1 MTFAELNSYK
11 DKVEQLE
18 IIREELRAEY
28 LKGIDP
34 SQISVQTGTVGD
46 PTALFALRSMELE
59 RQLSAEFNR
68 LVAEIEEIQR
78 YIFSIQDET
87 VKTIAELKF
96 IKGMTYEEI
105 GEKMNYHYSTCIK
118 KLNTYLSQHSQ
129 KSQ

>member
-1 MTFAELNSYK
+1 MTFAELDSFK
-11 DKVEQLE
+11 DKVKQLE
-18 IIREELRAEY
+18 IIREELKAEY

-78 YIFSIQDET
+78 YIFSIQDEI

>member
-87 VKTIAELKF
+87 VKTIAKLKF

>member
-11 DKVEQLE
+11 EKVEQLE
-18 IIREELRAEY
+18 IIREELKAEY

-34 SQISVQTGTVGD
+34 SQVSVQMGTVGD

>member
-11 DKVEQLE
+11 DKFEQLE
-18 IIREELRAEY
+18 IIREELKAEY

-34 SQISVQTGTVGD
+34 SQVSVQTGTVGD

-105 GEKMNYHYSTCIK
+105 GQKMNYHYSTCIK
-118 KLNTYLSQHSQ
+118 KLNAYLSQHSQ

>member
-18 IIREELRAEY
+18 IIREELKAEY
-28 LKGIDP
+28 LKGVDP
-34 SQISVQTGTVGD
+34 SQVSVQTGTVGD

-68 LVAEIEEIQR
+68 LVAEIEEIQH

>member
-11 DKVEQLE
+11 DKFEQLE
-18 IIREELRAEY
+18 IIREELKAEY

-34 SQISVQTGTVGD
+34 SQVSVQTGTVGD

-68 LVAEIEEIQR
+68 LVAEIEEIQH

-87 VKTIAELKF
+87 IKTIAELKF

-105 GEKMNYHYSTCIK
+105 GQKMNYHYSTCIK
-118 KLNTYLSQHSQ
+118 KLNAYLSQHSQ

>member
-18 IIREELRAEY
+18 IIREELKAEY
-28 LKGIDP
+28 LKSIDP
-34 SQISVQTGTVGD
+34 SQVSVQTGTVGD

>member
-18 IIREELRAEY
+18 IIREELKAEY

-34 SQISVQTGTVGD
+34 SQVSVQTWTVGD

>member
-18 IIREELRAEY
+18 IIREELKAEY

>member
-1 MTFAELNSYK
+1 MTFAELDSYK
-11 DKVEQLE
+11 DKVKQLE
-18 IIREELRAEY
+18 IIREELKAEY
-28 LKGIDP
+28 MKGIDP
-34 SQISVQTGTVGD
+34 SQVSVQTGTVGD

-78 YIFSIQDET
+78 YIFSIQDES

-105 GEKMNYHYSTCIK
+105 GQKMNYHYSTCIK
-118 KLNTYLSQHSQ
+118 KLNAYLSQHSQ

>member
-11 DKVEQLE
+11 DKVKQLE
-18 IIREELRAEY
+18 IIREELKAEY

-46 PTALFALRSMELE
+46 PTAVFALCSMELE

-118 KLNTYLSQHSQ
+118 KLNTYLLQHSQ

>member
-11 DKVEQLE
+11 DKVEQLK
-18 IIREELRAEY
+18 IIREELKAEY

-34 SQISVQTGTVGD
+34 SQVSVQMGTVGD

-59 RQLSAEFNR
+59 RQLSAKFNR

>member
-1 MTFAELNSYK
+1 MTFAELISYK

-18 IIREELRAEY
+18 IIREELKAEY

-118 KLNTYLSQHSQ
+118 KLNTYLSQHS
-129 KSQ
+129 

>member
-1 MTFAELNSYK
+1 MTFAELDSYK
-11 DKVEQLE
+11 DKVKQLE
-18 IIREELRAEY
+18 IIREELKAEY

-46 PTALFALRSMELE
+46 PTAVLALRSLELE
-59 RQLSAEFNR
+59 KQLSAEFNR

-87 VKTIAELKF
+87 VKTIAESKF

-105 GEKMNYHYSTCIK
+105 GQKMNYHYSTCIK
-118 KLNTYLSQHSQ
+118 KLNAYLSQHSQ

>member
-105 GEKMNYHYSTCIK
+105 GEKMNYHCSTCIK

>member
-59 RQLSAEFNR
+59 RQLSAKFNR

>member
-1 MTFAELNSYK
+1 MTFAELDSYK
-11 DKVEQLE
+11 DKVKQLE
-18 IIREELRAEY
+18 IIREELKAEY

-78 YIFSIQDET
+78 YIFSIQDEI

>member
-18 IIREELRAEY
+18 IIREELKAEY

-34 SQISVQTGTVGD
+34 SQVSVQTGTVGD
-46 PTALFALRSMELE
+46 PTALFAFRSMELE

>member
-18 IIREELRAEY
+18 IIREELKAEY

-118 KLNTYLSQHSQ
+118 KLNTYLSQHS
-129 KSQ
+129 

>member
-11 DKVEQLE
+11 DKFEQLE
-18 IIREELRAEY
+18 IIREELKAEY

-34 SQISVQTGTVGD
+34 SQVSVQTGTVGD

-105 GEKMNYHYSTCIK
+105 GEKINYHYSTCIK

>member
-1 MTFAELNSYK
+1 MTFAELDSYK
-11 DKVEQLE
+11 DKVKQLE
-18 IIREELRAEY
+18 IIREELKAEY

-78 YIFSIQDET
+78 YIFSIH
-87 VKTIAELKF
+87 
-96 IKGMTYEEI
+96 EEI
-105 GEKMNYHYSTCIK
+105 VKDFLGLCRDMVTRMVQMFPCEV
-118 KLNTYLSQHSQ
+118 
-129 KSQ
+129 

>member
-18 IIREELRAEY
+18 IIREELKAEY
-28 LKGIDP
+28 LKGVDP

-46 PTALFALRSMELE
+46 PTAIFALRSLELE

>member
-11 DKVEQLE
+11 EKVEQLE
-18 IIREELRAEY
+18 IIREELKAEY

-34 SQISVQTGTVGD
+34 SQVSVQMGTVGD

-59 RQLSAEFNR
+59 KQLSAEFNR

>member
-18 IIREELRAEY
+18 IIREELKAEY

-34 SQISVQTGTVGD
+34 SQVSVQMGTVGD

>member
-18 IIREELRAEY
+18 IIREELKAEY

-34 SQISVQTGTVGD
+34 SQVSVQTGTVGD

-68 LVAEIEEIQR
+68 LVAEIEEIQH

-87 VKTIAELKF
+87 IKTIAELKF

-105 GEKMNYHYSTCIK
+105 GKKMNYHYSTCIK
-118 KLNTYLSQHSQ
+118 KLNIYLLQHSQ

>member
-1 MTFAELNSYK
+1 MTFAELDSYK
-11 DKVEQLE
+11 DKVKQLE
-18 IIREELRAEY
+18 IIREELKAEY
-28 LKGIDP
+28 MKGIDP
-34 SQISVQTGTVGD
+34 SQVSVQTGTVGD

-87 VKTIAELKF
+87 VKTIAKLKF

-118 KLNTYLSQHSQ
+118 KLNAYLSQHSQ
-129 KSQ
+129 NSQ

>member
-1 MTFAELNSYK
+1 MTFAELNSYE

-18 IIREELRAEY
+18 IIREELKAEY

-34 SQISVQTGTVGD
+34 SQVSVQTGTVGD
-46 PTALFALRSMELE
+46 PTVLFAFRSMELE

>member
-18 IIREELRAEY
+18 IIREELKAEY

-46 PTALFALRSMELE
+46 PTAVFALRSLELE
-59 RQLSAEFNR
+59 KQLSAEFNR

>member
-1 MTFAELNSYK
+1 MTFAELNSYE

-18 IIREELRAEY
+18 IIREELKAEY

-34 SQISVQTGTVGD
+34 SQVSVQTGTVGD

-96 IKGMTYEEI
+96 IKGMTYEKI

>member
-18 IIREELRAEY
+18 IIREELRVEY

>member
-18 IIREELRAEY
+18 IFREELRAEY

-105 GEKMNYHYSTCIK
+105 GQKMNYHYSTCIK
-118 KLNTYLSQHSQ
+118 KLNAYLSQHSQ

>member
-18 IIREELRAEY
+18 IIREELKAEY

-34 SQISVQTGTVGD
+34 SQVSVQTGTVGD

-105 GEKMNYHYSTCIK
+105 GQKMNYHYSTCIK

>member
-11 DKVEQLE
+11 DKFEQLE
-18 IIREELRAEY
+18 IIREELKAEY

-34 SQISVQTGTVGD
+34 SQVSVQMGTVGD

>member
-1 MTFAELNSYK
+1 MTFAELDSYK
-11 DKVEQLE
+11 DKVKQLE
-18 IIREELRAEY
+18 IIREELKAEY
-28 LKGIDP
+28 MKGIDP
-34 SQISVQTGTVGD
+34 SQVSVQTGTVGD